1 MPNPLA
7 RYTRNYFV
15 FDLKAGFITSVVALP
30 LAIAFAIASGVA
42 PIVGITTAIIAG
54 ILGALFGGSRFS
66 ITGPTGAMTVIIL
79 GTLNKHGFEG
89 LMLAGLLA
97 GLIQILFG
105 LLKFGRIIKFIPLP
119 VVSGFTAG
127 IGAII
132 FIGQIAN
139 GLGISIP
146 TEEFVG
152 HTLVDIFQS
161 LSELNVVAF
170 SICIGTVLML
180 RFLPKL
186 FQKFDS
192 LAWIPASLVPLVLST
207 LAVYMLQ
214 LQVPQVGEVPSGLFS
229 FSLLNFNFDL
239 FNAVLP
245 AALTIALLG
254 AIEALLCA
262 VVCDAM
268 TGTRHDSDKELI
280 GQGIANVVLP
290 FFGGMAA
297 TAAIAR
303 SAVNIREG
311 AKTIGSP
318 IIHSLFLLS
327 YILLLGGVVQ
337 YIPKAFLAG
346 ILMYVAFRMINI
358 EECRAI
364 TRISRQDALVLYLT
378 LFLTLLTDL
387 VFAVQMGM
395 LLAIVL
401 LFLRLVALADVTTME
416 EYDQDEGLNALVLQK
431 PGLQKYLAIY
441 TLHGP
446 FFFGSMSVFEKKIDE
461 HMHISKPVII
471 LRMKHVPFID
481 STGLIRLN
489 DFIRDRRKQGG
500 YVLFSGLTQKVK
512 QTLLAD
518 GDFREITP
526 NEYMFERT
534 FEAIGYVET
543 KLLTAKGIT
552 PAPKMAKG
560 N

>member
-1 MPNPLA
+1 MPNPRA
-7 RYTRNYFV
+7 RYIRNNLV

-42 PIVGITTAIIAG
+42 PIVGLTTAIIAG
-54 ILGALFGGSRFS
+54 VIAALFGGSRFS

-79 GTLNKHGFEG
+79 ATLNKHGFEG
-89 LMLAGLLA
+89 LLLAGLLA

-105 LLKFGRIIKFIPLP
+105 ALKFGKIIKFIPLP

-139 GLGISIP
+139 GLGLTLP
-146 TEEFVG
+146 AEEFIG
-152 HTLVDIFQS
+152 FTLKNIFQS
-161 LSELNVVAF
+161 LPELNLLALVVCA
-170 SICIGTVLML
+170 GTVLML
-180 RFLPKL
+180 VFLPKL
-186 FQKFDS
+186 FQRFDS

-214 LQVPQVGEVPSGLFS
+214 INVPQVGEVPSGLFS
-229 FSLLNFNFDL
+229 FNLLKFNIDL

-290 FFGGMAA
+290 FFGGMAC

-311 AKTIGSP
+311 AKSIGSP

-327 YILLLGGVVQ
+327 YILLFSGVVQ

-346 ILMYVAFRMINI
+346 ILMFVSFRMINI
-358 EECRAI
+358 DECKAI
-364 TRISRQDALVLYLT
+364 ARISRQDAMVLFLT
-378 LFLTLLTDL
+378 LLLTLLTDL

-416 EYDQDEGLNALVLQK
+416 EYDQKEGLNALVLEK
-431 PGLQKYLAIY
+431 PELQKYLSIY

-489 DFIRDRRKQGG
+489 DFIADRHKQGG

-512 QTLLAD
+512 ETLLSD
-518 GDFREITP
+518 GDFRELIS
-526 NEYMFERT
+526 NDHIFERT
-534 FEAIGYVET
+534 HEAIAYVET
-543 KLLTAKGIT
+543 KLLTPKGI
-552 PAPKMAKG
+552 ARVS
-560 N
+560 